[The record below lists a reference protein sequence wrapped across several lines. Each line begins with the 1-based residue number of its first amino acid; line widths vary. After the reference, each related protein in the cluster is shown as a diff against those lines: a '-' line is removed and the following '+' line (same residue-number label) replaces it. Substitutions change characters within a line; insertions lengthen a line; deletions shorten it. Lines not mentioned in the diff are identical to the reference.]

1 MKTRGIVAT
10 SHDGIVTLSGLHF
23 LPFGVWTATGAAPC
37 KAHDAHLLNRVMTF
51 YKWSSENRFFS
62 TKPSL
67 GRKNANYGLFWQIA
81 EYQHVVILTVPK
93 PRICA

>member
-1 MKTRGIVAT
+1 MQLAAANINQVKMCGIVAT

-23 LPFGVWTATGAAPC
+23 LPFGVRTATGAAPC

-62 TKPSL
+62 TKPSAWSKKREL
-67 GRKNANYGLFWQIA
+67 WA
-81 EYQHVVILTVPK
+81 ILVN
-93 PRICA
+93 C

>member
-23 LPFGVWTATGAAPC
+23 LPFGVRTATGAAPC

-51 YKWSSENRFFS
+51 YK
-62 TKPSL
+62 
-67 GRKNANYGLFWQIA
+67 
-81 EYQHVVILTVPK
+81 
-93 PRICA
+93 

>member
-10 SHDGIVTLSGLHF
+10 SHDGIVTLSTLHF
-23 LPFGVWTATGAAPC
+23 LPFGVRTATGAAPC

-67 GRKNANYGLFWQIA
+67 GRKNAILGLF
-81 EYQHVVILTVPK
+81 L
-93 PRICA
+93 